1 MGRGSGQARP
11 RVRDPAPGTEYLSLK
26 DLLDLV
32 NALGAGP
39 VRDLGLLDSAC
50 HRPRAS
56 FFGQEAYPTLTGK
69 AAALMHSLAGNH
81 ALVDGNKRLALLAT
95 VVFLRI
101 NGYVL
106 DLTDDEAFA
115 LTMSVAAGQLDADG
129 ICKQLRL
136 VQAPP

>member
-1 MGRGSGQARP
+1 VS
-11 RVRDPAPGTEYLSLK
+11 DLAPGTEYLSLE

-32 NALGAGP
+32 NVLEAGP

-50 HRPRAS
+50 HRPQAS
-56 FFGQEAYPTLTGK
+56 LFGQEAYPTLAGK

-81 ALVDGNKRLALLAT
+81 ALVDGNKRLALLAI

-106 DLTDDEAFA
+106 DLTDDEAFD
-115 LTMSVAAGQLDADG
+115 LTMSVAEGQLNAET
-129 ICKQLRL
+129 ICNQLRL
-136 VQAPP
+136 AKAPS

>member
-1 MGRGSGQARP
+1 VS
-11 RVRDPAPGTEYLSLK
+11 DPAPGTEYLSLE

-50 HRPRAS
+50 HRPQAS
-56 FFGQEAYPTLTGK
+56 LFGREAYPTLAGK
-69 AAALMHSLAGNH
+69 AAALMHSLACNH

-101 NGYVL
+101 NGDAL
-106 DLTDDEAFA
+106 DLTDDEAFDLA
-115 LTMSVAAGQLDADG
+115 MSGAAGQLDADG
-129 ICKQLRL
+129 IQQRLRL
-136 VQAPP
+136 TQAPP

>member
-1 MGRGSGQARP
+1 MTDLAW
-11 RVRDPAPGTEYLSLK
+11 GTEYLSLE

-32 NALGAGP
+32 NALETGP

-50 HRPRAS
+50 HRPQAS
-56 FFGQEAYPTLTGK
+56 LFGQEAYRTLAGK
-69 AAALMHSLAGNH
+69 SAALMHSLAGNH

-106 DLTDDEAFA
+106 DLTDDEAFD
-115 LTMSVAAGQLDADG
+115 LTMSVAAGQLDAEG
-129 ICKQLRL
+129 TRKRLRL
-136 VQAPP
+136 AKAPA

>member
-1 MGRGSGQARP
+1 MGRGSGPARP
-11 RVRDPAPGTEYLSLK
+11 RVTDPAAGTEYLSLE

-32 NALGAGP
+32 NTLGAGP

-50 HRPRAS
+50 HRPQAS
-56 FFGQEAYPTLTGK
+56 FFGQEAYPALTGK

-101 NGYVL
+101 NGYRL
-106 DLTDDEAFA
+106 ELKHDEAFD
-115 LTMSVAAGQLDADG
+115 LHLSS
-129 ICKQLRL
+129 
-136 VQAPP
+136 

>member
-1 MGRGSGQARP
+1 MS
-11 RVRDPAPGTEYLSLK
+11 DPAPGTGYLSLE
-26 DLLDLV
+26 DPLDLV

-50 HRPRAS
+50 HRPQAS
-56 FFGQEAYPTLTGK
+56 FFGREVYPTLAGK

-95 VVFLRI
+95 AVFLRI
-101 NGYVL
+101 NGYLL